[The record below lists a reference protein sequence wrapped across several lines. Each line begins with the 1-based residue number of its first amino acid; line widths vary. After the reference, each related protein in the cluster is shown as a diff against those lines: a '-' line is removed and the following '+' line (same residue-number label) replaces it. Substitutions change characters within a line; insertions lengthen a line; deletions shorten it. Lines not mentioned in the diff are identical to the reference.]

1 MFEIYLLLEQDVGTL
16 SAHIQNEWI
25 TQVLQILVLCFEILK
40 LQESNISICKSFIVC
55 KLVVLRGA

>member
-25 TQVLQILVLCFEILK
+25 TQVLQILVLCFEILE
-40 LQESNISICKSFIVC
+40 LQE
-55 KLVVLRGA
+55 